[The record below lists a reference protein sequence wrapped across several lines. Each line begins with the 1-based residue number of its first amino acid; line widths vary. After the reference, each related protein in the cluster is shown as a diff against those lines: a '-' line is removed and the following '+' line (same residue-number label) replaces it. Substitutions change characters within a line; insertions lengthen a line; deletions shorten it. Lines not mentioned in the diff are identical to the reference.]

1 MGKRGVVPLEPF
13 MRTPLKKMSDLHKF
27 NGECVGEPVDPGIV
41 AEHVVEGAGTTW
53 TMRLTEG
60 EIYCLYDKVT
70 PAGHPNRVVFQ
81 AVLRIRIRRDPELL
95 PRSGLIVPDPDP
107 AKNEGADK

>member
-1 MGKRGVVPLEPF
+1 
-13 MRTPLKKMSDLHKF
+13 MSDLHKF

-81 AVLRIRIRRDPELL
+81 AVLPT
-95 PRSGLIVPDPDP
+95 DPDP
-107 AKNEGADK
+107 QGSRTFASIRTYCSRSGSSKK